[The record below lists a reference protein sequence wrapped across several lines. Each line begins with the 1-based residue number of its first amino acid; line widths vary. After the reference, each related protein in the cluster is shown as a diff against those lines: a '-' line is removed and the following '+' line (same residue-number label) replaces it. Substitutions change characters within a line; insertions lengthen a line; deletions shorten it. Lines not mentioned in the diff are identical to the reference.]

1 LLSFWSDARYG
12 TGVKAAEASFEP
24 AVRRAP
30 PFRPITIPRRFHP
43 GEWGSREDRKRAWAA
58 LVRVGKKKARPN
70 DLDAR
75 DEAFI
80 RDIWPVMDVL
90 YDRYFRCETELA
102 AELPKGPYLAVAN
115 HNGMTGTP
123 DMFCHMVA
131 FWRHEGPTRVAY
143 GLMHDMPFNVPAAG
157 AWLNAAG
164 AIAASQANARAA
176 LQKGAAVLV
185 FPGGDVDACKPFH
198 ERYEIRFAGR
208 RGFIRLALRE
218 GVPIVPVVS
227 VGGHESLYILDDGS
241 RIARTFGLQKSF
253 RSNVFPIGAA
263 LPWGVIFGIPYPHF
277 PLPVKVH
284 TRFGAPI
291 HFREPPSAADDPEI
305 VEACFQR
312 VATEMDGSMTELRA
326 AKRHGLFPSGLLSR
340 MPLAR
345 GIASSVGLA

>member
-1 LLSFWSDARYG
+1 M
-12 TGVKAAEASFEP
+12 KAAEASYDP
-24 AVRRAP
+24 GTRKASA
-30 PFRPITIPRRFHP
+30 FRPITIPPRYGE
-43 GEWGSREDRKRAWAA
+43 GEWCSRADLSRAYAA
-58 LVRVGKKKARPN
+58 LKRVGKRRVRPN

-80 RDIWPVMDVL
+80 RDLWPVMDVL

-102 AELPKGPYLAVAN
+102 AELPKGPFLAVAN

-131 FWRHEGPTRVAY
+131 FWRHEGPGRVAY
-143 GLMHDMPFNVPAAG
+143 GLMHDMPFHVPAAG

-164 AIAASQANARAA
+164 AIAASPANARAA
-176 LQKGAAVLV
+176 LAKGAPVLV

-208 RGFIRLALRE
+208 RGFIRIALRE

-227 VGGHESLYILDDGS
+227 VGGHESLYILSDGT
-241 RIARTFGLQKSF
+241 RLAKTFGLKKYF

-263 LPWGVIFGIPYPHF
+263 LPWGVIVGIPYPHF
-277 PLPVKVH
+277 PLPVKIH

-291 HFREPPSAADDPEI
+291 HFREPSSAADDPEV

-312 VATEMDGSMTELRA
+312 VQAAMENIVGELRA
-326 AKRHGLFPSGLLSR
+326 AGRHGLFPGGL
-340 MPLAR
+340 
-345 GIASSVGLA
+345 SSVLHGHASENAA